1 MALLAPGETTEVPV
15 ITEHPE
21 PLANLDLLDIL
32 VPLVTLENQEQ
43 SVQPDHPVILAKLD

>member
-1 MALLAPGETTEVPV
+1 MEHLEVEDLTAVPV

-21 PLANLDLLDIL
+21 HLAKMDLLEIL